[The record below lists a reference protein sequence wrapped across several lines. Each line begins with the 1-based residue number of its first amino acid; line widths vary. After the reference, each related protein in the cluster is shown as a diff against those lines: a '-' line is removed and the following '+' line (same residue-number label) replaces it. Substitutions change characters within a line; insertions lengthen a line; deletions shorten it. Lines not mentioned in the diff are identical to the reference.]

1 MEENVFDIFFS
12 ILLVNAISIYHFDC
26 ENRGIGVARERTKI
40 RTVGGKVNSM
50 NTYNDRENIMCYQK
64 KIRRS

>member
-1 MEENVFDIFFS
+1 MFLIYFFQYY
-12 ILLVNAISIYHFDC
+12 AKPISIYHFDC
-26 ENRGIGVARERTKI
+26 ENRTIEVAKERIKV
-40 RTVGGKVNSM
+40 RAVGGKVNSM